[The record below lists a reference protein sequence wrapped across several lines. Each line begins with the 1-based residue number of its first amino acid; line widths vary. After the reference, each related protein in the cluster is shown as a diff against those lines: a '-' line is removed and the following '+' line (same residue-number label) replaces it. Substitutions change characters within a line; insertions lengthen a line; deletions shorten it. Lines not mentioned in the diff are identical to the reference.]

1 ARIAQSTLLTV
12 SGVDRICSFLMSDS
26 LTSFFKPTAYVA
38 ATCQTL
44 TFGLIEAAVSE
55 SPAEFALGLLALF
68 AADDVL
74 GFLSESE
81 VPNAS
86 KASRKNFLFG
96 TIPCLFILLSN

>member
-1 ARIAQSTLLTV
+1 MYKQILPKHERCKHAWIGKRNIRATARIAQSTLLTV

-74 GFLSESE
+74 GFLSES
-81 VPNAS
+81 
-86 KASRKNFLFG
+86 
-96 TIPCLFILLSN
+96 